1 VEARVRRQ
9 ALLIVVALAA
19 LAPVPFVAGAYFTTF
34 IFLLLIWFVLAQ
46 SWDWVGGEM
55 GYVNLGH
62 FAFYGIGA
70 YGFAI
75 ALVAGWPLVI
85 AFAVAVAVTTLIA
98 VAVAFPL
105 FRLRGDYFA
114 FATLALL
121 PLAELLAF
129 NLVRITNGADG
140 IVLPPHYVLQPA
152 FELALVLAAATVAAT
167 VVLKR
172 HWFGFTLRCIRNDE
186 QAAETIGIRTGPAKI
201 ANLALS
207 AAFAGA
213 AGAVH
218 AWQLSYIDPPTVF
231 GLHVALV
238 PVAMALLGGSGLL
251 WGPLVGVVLLSVA
264 QQWLLVNIAMLQAT
278 IYGVVILLIGRFLP
292 GGLLRAPAIRRSP
305 FLRALSR
312 EHALSASAQHALAT
326 DTLPYGRRDV
336 SAGRPLLEVDNLA
349 KNFGGNIALNG
360 VSLAVR
366 EGEIVGLIGANGS
379 GKTTLFNC
387 ISKVLSADG
396 GRIVF
401 GGRSIAGLRRDE
413 IARLGIGRTYQIPRP
428 FGDQTVREN
437 IAAAVMFRGSGA
449 LGVEPALA
457 EATSYAAFV
466 ALSAKLDIR
475 ADTLSLQEK
484 KALELARALATRPK
498 LLLIDEVASGLTT
511 IEVKRFVAH
520 VRDIR
525 DRYGITVIWV
535 EHIFSALAQTIDRA
549 VVLEQGNVI
558 ADGPL
563 DEIVRDERVL
573 KTYLGSA
580 ASKVA

>member
-1 VEARVRRQ
+1 
-9 ALLIVVALAA
+9 
-19 LAPVPFVAGAYFTTF
+19 
-34 IFLLLIWFVLAQ
+34 
-46 SWDWVGGEM
+46 
-55 GYVNLGH
+55 
-62 FAFYGIGA
+62 
-70 YGFAI
+70 
-75 ALVAGWPLVI
+75 
-85 AFAVAVAVTTLIA
+85 
-98 VAVAFPL
+98 
-105 FRLRGDYFA
+105 
-114 FATLALL
+114 
-121 PLAELLAF
+121 
-129 NLVRITNGADG
+129 
-140 IVLPPHYVLQPA
+140 
-152 FELALVLAAATVAAT
+152 
-167 VVLKR
+167 
-172 HWFGFTLRCIRNDE
+172 
-186 QAAETIGIRTGPAKI
+186 
-201 ANLALS
+201 
-207 AAFAGA
+207 
-213 AGAVH
+213 
-218 AWQLSYIDPPTVF
+218 
-231 GLHVALV
+231 
-238 PVAMALLGGSGLL
+238 
-251 WGPLVGVVLLSVA
+251 
-264 QQWLLVNIAMLQAT
+264 
-278 IYGVVILLIGRFLP
+278 
-292 GGLLRAPAIRRSP
+292 
-305 FLRALSR
+305 
-312 EHALSASAQHALAT
+312 
-326 DTLPYGRRDV
+326 
-336 SAGRPLLEVDNLA
+336 
-349 KNFGGNIALNG
+349 
-360 VSLAVR
+360 
-366 EGEIVGLIGANGS
+366 
-379 GKTTLFNC
+379 
-387 ISKVLSADG
+387 VLSADG